1 MALTP
6 EQWSALKADMAKNP
20 VMNALEHTTE
30 NAAMIAAMYALPAQP
45 DFWVWRTSLT
55 KAEIVSSTSVDGT
68 TWNYTIYIA
77 RSQGERD
84 CWGDM
89 FSDRAGVN
97 PSLPNVRQGWADI
110 FSGGPG
116 TAQRTHLLAMARRL
130 ANRGE
135 KIYATPQSPASTSS
149 PSTLTF
155 EGTFSYDDVLNAWQL
170 P

>member
-1 MALTP
+1 VRVHKSCL
-6 EQWSALKADMAKNP
+6 SDG
-20 VMNALEHTTE
+20 
-30 NAAMIAAMYALPAQP
+30 
-45 DFWVWRTSLT
+45 
-55 KAEIVSSTSVDGT
+55 AEKRIPFSCRSSTAAAPPTVDGT